1 MYSSQCKT
9 FFHQHALPLCLT
21 KTRGQRSNV
30 PSPPLFLDYIQ
41 NISYTLDVERGGT

>member
-1 MYSSQCKT
+1 MCFSQCKT

-30 PSPPLFLDYIQ
+30 PLPPFSLDYIQ
-41 NISYTLDVERGGT
+41 NTSYTLDVERGGT